1 VKYPLAAAALAA
13 LFVGAALA
21 AGEYRFAA
29 LVGAAIASFTGLA
42 AMAGIRL
49 TARTAKPV
57 QAALAV
63 VAVGFLVRL
72 VLLALG
78 TVAVVKASAS
88 VAAFVV
94 AFFLPFF
101 VFAAL
106 EAAYV
111 HSLRRAASA

>member
-1 VKYPLAAAALAA
+1 MKYPLTAAAFAT

-29 LVGAAIASFTGLA
+29 MLGAAIASFTGLA
-42 AMAGIRL
+42 AMLGIRL
-49 TARTAKPV
+49 TSGAARPV
-57 QAALAV
+57 QAALIV

-88 VAAFVV
+88 VVAFVV
-94 AFFLPFF
+94 AFFVPFF

-111 HSLRRAASA
+111 HSLRRVA

>member
-1 VKYPLAAAALAA
+1 MRYPLAAAALAA
-13 LFVGAALA
+13 LFVGAAAA

-42 AMAGIRL
+42 AMAGIHL

-63 VAVGFLVRL
+63 VVAGFLIRL

-78 TVAVVKASAS
+78 TVAVVKASANV
-88 VAAFVV
+88 VAYVV
-94 AFFLPFF
+94 AFFVPFF

-111 HSLRRAASA
+111 HSLRRAA

>member
-1 VKYPLAAAALAA
+1 VKYPLAAATLAA

-21 AGEYRFAA
+21 AGQYRFAA
-29 LVGAAIASFTGLA
+29 MLGAAIASFTGLA
-42 AMAGIRL
+42 AMLGIRL
-49 TARTAKPV
+49 TAHAARPV
-57 QAALAV
+57 QAALVV

-88 VAAFVV
+88 VVAFVV
-94 AFFLPFF
+94 AFFVPFF

-111 HSLRRAASA
+111 HSLRSAASA